1 MVPQWSMSM
10 TALAT
15 FAWKTR
21 IFLKD
26 RTKSSCF
33 QMQVLQVLFQSVK
46 GVWKICL
53 KGIWKSVCFLGF
65 SWIQKHQK
73 LFLLFF
79 KFSLS
84 DILVSKFILC
94 CCISFLQINPSA
106 SPALLLTPRKP
117 LLSKKIHSPLLPS
130 TERKHQ
136 DSLPWWRW
144 GAEGVPS
151 SLSEMPEQQAQH
163 CCCLELFPNPLWHS
177 RSPARW
183 ASQHGAKHVQNT
195 VTKPRLPEL
204 PLPKQSAWLTFHN

>member
-94 CCISFLQINPSA
+94 CYISFLQINPSA
-106 SPALLLTPRKP
+106 SLALLLTPRKP

-130 TERKHQ
+130 TERRHQ

-151 SLSEMPEQQAQH
+151 PRAAPSLRCLSSRHSTAAAWSSSQTLCGTAGAQH
-163 CCCLELFPNPLWHS
+163 GEHPSMERSTYKTRLRNRGCRSFPF
-177 RSPARW
+177 
-183 ASQHGAKHVQNT
+183 
-195 VTKPRLPEL
+195 
-204 PLPKQSAWLTFHN
+204 QSSLRD